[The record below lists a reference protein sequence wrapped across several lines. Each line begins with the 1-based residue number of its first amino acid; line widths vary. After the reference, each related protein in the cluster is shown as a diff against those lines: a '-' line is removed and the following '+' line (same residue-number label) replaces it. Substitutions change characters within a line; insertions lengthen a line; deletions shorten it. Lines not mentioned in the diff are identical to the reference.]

1 MEAKVPSLRRCST
14 VLRFGDFLPVRLLP
28 QEARRRREHAD
39 LLQPCRAHAG
49 SAAQAR
55 GSPRHP
61 FGVQTGGPV
70 PAAASCGGN
79 ARAKSISPVLRAF
92 AVSCHCHYP
101 PVRGAAGNI
110 EVPLYYPLASG
121 VHHTSRV
128 SPLRPWHT
136 ARGGRVRLHA
146 TVLPSTPARLPR
158 CSWCSICRRVRC
170 SASTRASRT
179 CARSTRLRSPPPT

>member
-28 QEARRRREHAD
+28 QEARRRREYAD

-79 ARAKSISPVLRAF
+79 AKAKSISPVLRAF
-92 AVSCHCHYP
+92 AVCCHCHYQSA
-101 PVRGAAGNI
+101 RG
-110 EVPLYYPLASG
+110 ASG

-170 SASTRASRT
+170 SASMRASRT